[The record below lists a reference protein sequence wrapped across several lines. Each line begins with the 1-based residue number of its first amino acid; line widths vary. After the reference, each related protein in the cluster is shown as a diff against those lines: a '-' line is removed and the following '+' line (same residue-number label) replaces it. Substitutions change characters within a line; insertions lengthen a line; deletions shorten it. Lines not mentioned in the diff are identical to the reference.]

1 MSWAYMM
8 QNGVIWCQNREKK
21 SLFQDLSI
29 PSKHFI
35 NIKGIT
41 HDSLLK
47 SYVDTTAPDA
57 LYGAKS
63 FGAKNLKNHYFKFF
77 FHSRIQQLQLYRTT
91 NILYL

>member
-1 MSWAYMM
+1 MPMHVMSWAYMM

-35 NIKGIT
+35 NIKGIK

-47 SYVDTTAPDA
+47 SYVYLLTKVDA

-63 FGAKNLKNHYFKFF
+63 FGAKTLKK
-77 FHSRIQQLQLYRTT
+77 SLL
-91 NILYL
+91 